1 MEQYFAHGKL
11 LLTGEYFVLDGAKAL
26 AVPTR
31 LGQRMTVQPDAVAQN
46 ELRWTSLDK
55 EGTAWFSAVF
65 HKDQLDQLQR
75 PEEQRLVQ
83 LFNSIAKQ
91 SSTAYKQLWGN
102 HLTLHLEFPRQWGLG
117 SSSTM
122 ISLLSQW
129 LNVNPYQLLE
139 DSFGGSGYDLACAT
153 ASGPIQYQRRIEKEP
168 LVSALDWQPSY
179 SDQLFFAYQGHKQNS
194 REGIQYY
201 RELCG
206 AQVTLIDEVSAL
218 TEAFLSAHSLSA
230 AAEVATEHE
239 NFISTVLQMSKV
251 KDQRFANF
259 PGAVK
264 SLGAWGGDFVLAFS
278 PWNPDQTRRYFNE
291 KGCPDVLSYDE
302 MLLGVRGER

>member
-11 LLTGEYFVLDGAKAL
+11 LLTGEYFVLDGAEAL
-26 AVPTR
+26 AVPTH
-31 LGQRMTVQPDAVAQN
+31 LGQRMTVQADTVPKD
-46 ELRWTSLDK
+46 ELHWSSLDDQAQ
-55 EGTAWFSAVF
+55 EWFRSVF
-65 HKDQLDQLQR
+65 QKDQLDQMER

-83 LFNSIAKQ
+83 LFKSIERQ
-91 SSTAYKQLWGN
+91 SSTAYERLWGN
-102 HLTLHLEFPRQWGLG
+102 QLTLQLEFPRQWGLG

-129 LNVNPYQLLE
+129 LDVNPYQLLE
-139 DSFGGSGYDLACAT
+139 DSFGGSGYDLACAR
-153 ASGPIQYQRRIEKEP
+153 ASGPILYQRHEGKEP
-168 LVSALDWQPSY
+168 LVSELNWKPNY

-218 TEAFLSAHSLSA
+218 TQAFLAADSLTA
-230 AAEVATEHE
+230 ASEVAVEHE

-251 KDQRFANF
+251 KDQRFADF

-264 SLGAWGGDFVLAFS
+264 SLGAWGGDFVLVLS
-278 PWNPDQTRRYFNE
+278 PWDADQTRKYFNE
-291 KGCPDVLSYDE
+291 KGCPDVLTYNE
-302 MLLGVRGER
+302 MVLV